1 MQRLSEEDHRKLYKA
16 MSELEPL
23 ATLVK
28 QLEAK
33 QEVSAQYLDTQCEL
47 SYQGTHTPLHV
58 CVWLARY
65 LLCDNNSPSSFCMLQ
80 VTNTWMAGR
89 PMDELVYLAH

>member
-28 QLEAK
+28 QLETK
-33 QEVSAQYLDTQCEL
+33 QQVSAQYVGTQCEL
-47 SYQGTHTPLHV
+47 GRQGTRTPLHV
-58 CVWLARY
+58 CVFGW
-65 LLCDNNSPSSFCMLQ
+65 P
-80 VTNTWMAGR
+80 VTYCVIITH
-89 PMDELVYLAH
+89 PPVFVCCK

>member
-33 QEVSAQYLDTQCEL
+33 QQVSAQYVGTQCEL
-47 SYQGTHTPLHV
+47 GCQGTHTPLHV
-58 CVWLARY
+58 CVFGWPITYCVILDHSCIQY
-65 LLCDNNSPSSFCMLQ
+65 SNVIGQQQ
-80 VTNTWMAGR
+80 VF
-89 PMDELVYLAH
+89 